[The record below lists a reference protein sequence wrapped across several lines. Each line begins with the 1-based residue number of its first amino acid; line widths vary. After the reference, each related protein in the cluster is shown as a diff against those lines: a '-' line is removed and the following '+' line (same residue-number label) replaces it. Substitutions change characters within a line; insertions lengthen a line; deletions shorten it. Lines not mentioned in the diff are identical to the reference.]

1 MSVSSTPRGWRLG
14 LTAGSCFHFDS
25 GEEVRLRAAADRA
38 RERATAAAASVGGI
52 TQSLADMGDV
62 AVPLSATAFSLPFG
76 IKIGGN
82 EKEEEEEVEEV
93 EEAQGNGFGGFTKK
107 FKLPSL
113 PLKASSGEEEE
124 VEEVAESALSKLANR
139 FQATA
144 KESSE
149 PSVGV
154 ARKPSFKIR
163 APPPPPPKEGVSA
176 GTRKGLGVFK
186 QETIYA
192 DDSAGDF

>member
-1 MSVSSTPRGWRLG
+1 M
-14 LTAGSCFHFDS
+14 FHWGS
-25 GEEVRLRAAADRA
+25 GEEARLRAAAERA
-38 RERATAAAASVGGI
+38 RERAVAAAVSVGGI

-62 AVPLSATAFSLPFG
+62 PMPLSAASFSLPFG

-82 EKEEEEEVEEV
+82 EEGEEEEEEEEEEV

-113 PLKASSGEEEE
+113 PLKASSGDEEEE
-124 VEEVAESALSKLANR
+124 VEEGAKNPLAKIANR

-144 KESSE
+144 RESGE
-149 PSVGV
+149 PSVGAV
-154 ARKPSFKIR
+154 RKLSPKVR
-163 APPPPPPKEGVSA
+163 APPSPPKESVSA